1 MRNLS
6 RPIVGALGLAKVAP
20 ALCRFKPLQAWRMP
34 AEAVAAEA
42 GGADL
47 PRVTRVTPSARPA
60 RCRLGSIPRLCPR
73 WRSVWCQRRFRQE
86 LHPEAARDR
95 RTRVQ
100 GLGRTDVRRFPGCRT
115 HPDSRR

>member
-20 ALCRFKPLQAWRMP
+20 ALCRFKPPQTWRMP

-47 PRVTRVTPSARPA
+47 PRVTRVHAFSQTRQTQTRIDPQPMPALEERLVPAQVPA
-60 RCRLGSIPRLCPR
+60 RVTLGSCEGPAHSSPG
-73 WRSVWCQRRFRQE
+73 SRRN
-86 LHPEAARDR
+86 
-95 RTRVQ
+95 
-100 GLGRTDVRRFPGCRT
+100 RFPAIPDCRT
-115 HPDSRR
+115 PPDSRC